1 MYILIFYRSVNN
13 TFYHGNVYIYRYI
26 LLYMRKRSIKL
37 EKGKLEL
44 KDEFELIFEKTISK
58 FGNGA
63 KIDAP
68 KEFLGRKVYVV
79 LRK

>member
-1 MYILIFYRSVNN
+1 M
-13 TFYHGNVYIYRYI
+13 RYI
-26 LLYMRKRSIKL
+26 LHHRNIYIYKYIIIYMSKKPLRSIKL

-44 KDEFELIFEKTISK
+44 KDEFELIFERTITK

-68 KEFLGRKVYVV
+68 KDLLGRKVYVI

>member
-1 MYILIFYRSVNN
+1 MFYRGGKYVL
-13 TFYHGNVYIYRYI
+13 HHRNVYIYMYI
-26 LLYMRKRSIKL
+26 ILYMSKKPLRSIKL
-37 EKGKLEL
+37 EGGKLEL
-44 KDEFELIFEKTISK
+44 KDEFELIFERIITK

-68 KEFLGRKVYVV
+68 KDLLGRKVYVI

>member
-1 MYILIFYRSVNN
+1 MIENYILHYRNIYIYMYII
-13 TFYHGNVYIYRYI
+13 IYMSKKQLRTI
-26 LLYMRKRSIKL
+26 NL

-44 KDEFELIFEKTISK
+44 RDEFELIFERTITK

-68 KEFLGRKVYVV
+68 KNLIGRKVYII